1 MEQITQIVE
10 YILSFK
16 AYTMLPLIILVF
28 SLVLRVPVKKALQAS
43 LTIAVGFV
51 GIFMVFDFFVA
62 ALGPAVTALA
72 ERTGLDYPI
81 LDVGWPPLAAIT
93 WAYPLAAILIPLIL
107 LVNILMLLPG
117 WTKTVNIDIW
127 NFWHFI
133 FMAALIVQTTGS
145 TLLGIA
151 SALILAVI
159 TLKLADGAKPQV
171 AEFGNLKGITIST
184 LSALTYYPIGL
195 VGNWL
200 LERTPG
206 IKHLKADPE
215 AIRRRLGLLGEPM
228 VLGFLIGLSLG
239 IAGGYEVK
247 DILELAVKIAA
258 VVTLLPMMSGLLG
271 RGLMIVSEEMTAF
284 LKRRVPKLADAAMG
298 LDIAILVGHT
308 SVIVSAIL
316 LIPIA
321 LILAFILPG
330 VRFIPI
336 GDLANMVGLV
346 AMITVA
352 ARGNVIRSVIIGIP
366 VLIAVLYTASGLAP
380 LFTTLAQDVG
390 FTVPGYDG
398 PITSFLD
405 GGNLMRVFFL
415 GLFQGKLWALA
426 LIPVIGLLFF
436 FSWKI
441 LTSSRFNQPPE
452 DTQ

>member
-1 MEQITQIVE
+1 METLSQIVD

-16 AYTMLPLIILVF
+16 AYTMLPLLILVF
-28 SLVLRVPVKKALQAS
+28 ALILRVPLGKALKAS

-62 ALGPAVTALA
+62 ALAPAVTALA

-93 WAYPLAAILIPLIL
+93 WAYPLAAVLIPLII

-117 WTKTVNIDIW
+117 WTKTVNIDLW

-133 FMAALIVQTTGS
+133 FMAALVVQTTGS
-145 TLLGIA
+145 TILGIV
-151 SALILAVI
+151 SALILAVV
-159 TLKLADGAKPQV
+159 TLKLADGARPQV
-171 AEFGNLKGITIST
+171 AEFGDLKGITIST

-200 LERTPG
+200 IDRIPG
-206 IKHLKADPE
+206 LRNLNANPE

-228 VLGFLIGLSLG
+228 VLGFLIGTALG
-239 IAGGYEVK
+239 LAGGYDIK
-247 DILELAVKIAA
+247 DLLELAVKIAA
-258 VVTLLPMMSGLLG
+258 VVTVLPIMSGLLG
-271 RGLMIVSEEMTAF
+271 NGLMIVSDEMTAF
-284 LKRRVPKLADAAMG
+284 LKRKVPKLADAAIG

-380 LFTTLAQDVG
+380 LFTSLAEQVG

-405 GGNLMRVFFL
+405 GGNLLRVFLL
-415 GLFQGKLWALA
+415 GLTQGRIWAIA
-426 LIPVIGLLFF
+426 TIPAVALLFF
-436 FSWKI
+436 FSWRI
-441 LTSSRFNQPPE
+441 LTSLKPRSNPE
-452 DTQ
+452 QQ